1 MEKELTDKFNEP
13 AQFEGCSGSRNLED
27 NFADLKAQ
35 IAANQR
41 GIYLVTELIDE
52 FSLPVV
58 TRYMD
63 WIQEAAEKSVRTL
76 LIKTASTLGNYLE
89 ATESLDDGSDIS
101 IKISI
106 NPTTGDSVF
115 DFTDSS
121 PEVYGNLNAPKA
133 VTYSAVIYCLRIV
146 S

>member
-1 MEKELTDKFNEP
+1 MDKELTDKFNEP
-13 AQFEGCSGSRNLED
+13 AQFKGCTGSRNLED

-41 GIYLVTELIDE
+41 GIYLVTELIEE

-76 LIKTASTLGNYLE
+76 LIKTAEMMGGYLE
-89 ATESLDDGSDIS
+89 ATESLGSFS
-101 IKISI
+101 
-106 NPTTGDSVF
+106 NRCQ
-115 DFTDSS
+115 
-121 PEVYGNLNAPKA
+121 KA
-133 VTYSAVIYCLRIV
+133 IFALYKN
-146 S
+146 